1 MTTPFSMFD
10 WRGCLY
16 GLWIKGLISRCIY
29 WHSTLGKDSFPVVLM
44 ENYLSGS
51 ILSLVAVGDTHPDK
65 RLCVEIRRM
74 ICQPE
79 IIGTQKNG
87 HEIMMNSL
95 LCYQGCRQI
104 NDFWKLLDLSCILIH
119 IFAFSVMW
127 SIRHIFDI
135 IHSAIYEGNWNCQL
149 FNSLLR
155 NLSYLENVVNWE
167 ENVWGIGL

>member
-1 MTTPFSMFD
+1 
-10 WRGCLY
+10 
-16 GLWIKGLISRCIY
+16 
-29 WHSTLGKDSFPVVLM
+29 M

-79 IIGTQKNG
+79 IIGTQKND

-104 NDFWKLLDLSCILIH
+104 NDF
-119 IFAFSVMW
+119 
-127 SIRHIFDI
+127 
-135 IHSAIYEGNWNCQL
+135 
-149 FNSLLR
+149 
-155 NLSYLENVVNWE
+155 
-167 ENVWGIGL
+167 

>member
-1 MTTPFSMFD
+1 M
-10 WRGCLY
+10 
-16 GLWIKGLISRCIY
+16 KGLISRCIY

-51 ILSLVAVGDTHPDK
+51 ILSLVAVGDAHPDK
-65 RLCVEIRRM
+65 ESLCWDRENDLSTWNNWYTEKWSWNNNEFIVV
-74 ICQPE
+74 
-79 IIGTQKNG
+79 
-87 HEIMMNSL
+87 
-95 LCYQGCRQI
+95 YQGCRQI

-127 SIRHIFDI
+127 SIRHISDI